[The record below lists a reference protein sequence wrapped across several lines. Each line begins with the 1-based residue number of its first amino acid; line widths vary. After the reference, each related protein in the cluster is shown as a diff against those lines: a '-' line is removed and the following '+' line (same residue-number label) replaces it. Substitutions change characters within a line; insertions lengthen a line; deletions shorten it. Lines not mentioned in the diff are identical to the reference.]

1 MNDPKLAAIFRD
13 EAAEHLDALERL
25 LLAIEAG
32 HEDPAAAIDE
42 CFRRAHTLKGAA
54 RAVGSSEIQKAAHDV
69 EDLLN
74 PFRGGAKP
82 LSSQVLHEAL
92 SRIDGIRKAVSALT
106 RSKESVDNSA
116 ADPPSADATPTAAV
130 KSVTDTPSTGL
141 RIDSGR
147 LDRMIGLLGNIE
159 ISHKAGEKVG
169 DDVRRVLD
177 VLGHAHGD
185 LDRLESRLR
194 QKNKAP
200 AGEAMPS
207 IQEAKLA
214 IRAAAESLG
223 MMRSTVESRHS
234 EEELLLGQLD
244 DEVRRARLVP
254 ISTLSLFLERA
265 CRDAANETGKKISF
279 TMSGGEV
286 TLDRAVIDAVQEPL
300 LHLVRNAVA
309 HGIELPPAR
318 AASGKSPEGSVAIEA
333 RRLGN
338 RARIRVK
345 DDGAGVNLARLRP
358 IVASRKR
365 QTMEETQ
372 AMSDESLMD
381 CLFQGGITTATNAD
395 ALSGRGA
402 GLEIVRTRLRAVQGD
417 VRVIETG
424 AAGTVFELTL
434 PVHLQI
440 MRIMIFRS
448 PSGIYGLP
456 TASILRTERVRANDV
471 RLLEGRPVFSTPTGP
486 IPLVALDPALG
497 IPERSRTSAGV
508 CVTLEVG
515 ARRAGILVDEVI
527 EETEMLIRDL
537 GFPMGHV
544 SNITG
549 AAIRPDGT
557 ILLILNPVELGE
569 SALGIRSVAAP
580 EPAKVSVRPR
590 ILVVD
595 DSPTTRS
602 VLRGLFSA
610 AGFDV
615 TLASDGVEGHARYV
629 QQGADVVVT
638 DIQMPRMD
646 GFAFTRAVKSES
658 GGRVPVVLVTGRE
671 SEADRRAGLE
681 AGADAY
687 VVKSTFEESD
697 LIETVRRFL

>member
-1 MNDPKLAAIFRD
+1 MNDPRLAAIFRE

-32 HEDPAAAIDE
+32 HEDPATSIDE

-54 RAVGSSEIQKAAHDV
+54 RAVGSTEIQRTAHDL
-69 EDLLN
+69 EELLN
-74 PFRGGAKP
+74 PFRGGARP
-82 LSSQVLHEAL
+82 LSSQVVQDAL
-92 SRIDGIRKAVSALT
+92 ARLDGIRREVSELT
-106 RSKESVDNSA
+106 RPKDASDIPGGV
-116 ADPPSADATPTAAV
+116 PSPAGPRSEAPIA
-130 KSVTDTPSTGL
+130 GL

-147 LDRMIGLLGNIE
+147 LDRMIGLLGSVE

-169 DDVRRVLD
+169 EEVRRVLD

-185 LDRLESRLR
+185 LGRLETRLR
-194 QKNKAP
+194 QKNQAP
-200 AGEAMPS
+200 PGEVLPS
-207 IQEAKLA
+207 VQEARLA
-214 IRAAAESLG
+214 IRAAAESLS
-223 MMRSTVESRHS
+223 MMRSTAGSRYS
-234 EEELLLGQLD
+234 EEELLLDQLD

-254 ISTLSLFLERA
+254 LSTLSLFLERA
-265 CRDAANETGKKISF
+265 CRDAANETGKKIGF

-300 LHLVRNAVA
+300 LHLLRNAAA
-309 HGIELPPAR
+309 HGIEPPPGR
-318 AASGKSPEGSVAIEA
+318 AAAGKPPEGSVTIDA

-338 RARIRVK
+338 RVRIRVK
-345 DDGAGVNLARLRP
+345 DDGAGVDLARLRP
-358 IVASRKR
+358 IVTARLR
-365 QTMEETQ
+365 QTPDETR
-372 AMSDESLMD
+372 AMSDESLME
-381 CLFQGGITTATNAD
+381 CLFQGGITTAKNTD

-417 VRVIETG
+417 VRVIESG
-424 AAGTVFELTL
+424 PAGTVFELTL

-440 MRIMIFRS
+440 MRIMIVRGA
-448 PSGIYGLP
+448 SGFYGLP
-456 TASILRTERVRANDV
+456 TASVLHTERVRTGDV
-471 RLLEGRPVFSTPTGP
+471 RLLAGRPVFAAPRGP
-486 IPLVALDPALG
+486 IPLVALDSALG

-508 CVTLEVG
+508 CVILEVG
-515 ARRAGILVDEVI
+515 AHRAGILADEVI

-544 SNITG
+544 PNIAG
-549 AAIRPDGT
+549 AAVRPDGS
-557 ILLILNPVELGE
+557 ILLILNPAELGE
-569 SALGIRSVAAP
+569 SALGKKFTPAA

-615 TLASDGVEGHARYV
+615 VLASDGVEGRARYV